1 MKKNHFIYTSLSV
14 ALLLGITA
22 CHHNDAPV
30 MPAEE
35 VIKDSAKASTVNTL
49 GQLMSNIPSP
59 MDISKEL
66 SKEGI
71 QLNKSILNSPDK
83 ASSYSSTFQQATNMG
98 IYGADMGYEVSYN
111 QMQDALNY
119 IAQVAKLSG
128 ALGITSAYDQKLMDS
143 FKSAT
148 SNKDSLGII
157 IQTAFDRANKELY
170 SNKRASTSTLIF
182 AGGWVEGLY
191 IATNLIKDE
200 KNDKNGPMYQKIWDH
215 VYSFSYLKK
224 VLTDYQSNA
233 DCANMLKMLQPVFDF
248 AATLNDKGLSLSD
261 VTNLKNMI
269 TDIRNKLV

>member
-1 MKKNHFIYTSLSV
+1 MKKNHFVYASLSFMLV
-14 ALLLGITA
+14 MGMTA
-22 CHHNDAPV
+22 CHHADAPV
-30 MPAEE
+30 MPTEE
-35 VIKDSAKASTVNTL
+35 VIKDSAKSSTVNTL
-49 GQLMSNIPSP
+49 GQLMSNMPSP
-59 MDISKEL
+59 MEISKEL

-111 QMQDALNY
+111 QMQDALQY
-119 IAQVAKLSG
+119 ISQVAKLAGS
-128 ALGITSAYDQKLMDS
+128 LGITSAYDQKLMDS

-148 SNKDSLGII
+148 SNKDSLGIV
-157 IQTAFDRANKELY
+157 IQTAFDRAQKELY

-200 KNDKNGPMYQKIWDH
+200 KNDKNQAMYQKIWDH
-215 VYSFSYLKK
+215 VYSFTYIKN

-233 DCANMLKMLQPVFDF
+233 DCANMLKMLQPIFDY

-261 VTNLKNMI
+261 VQKLKEMI